1 MEIHQVKRISDKL
14 NRYDYLAKENDC
26 IQVTEWDNG
35 EGYDIAI
42 NDNVY
47 SLTHGQ
53 LDAID
58 YLTKSLNFN

>member
-1 MEIHQVKRISDKL
+1 MEIHQVKRITDKL
-14 NRYDYLAKENDC
+14 SKYDYLAKDSEF
-26 IQVTEWDNG
+26 IQVTAWDNG

-42 NDNVY
+42 NDKLY

-58 YLTKSLNFN
+58 YLTKSLNYS

>member
-14 NRYDYLAKENDC
+14 NRYDYLAKENDY

>member
-14 NRYDYLAKENDC
+14 NRYDYLAKENDY

-35 EGYDIAI
+35 EGYDIVI